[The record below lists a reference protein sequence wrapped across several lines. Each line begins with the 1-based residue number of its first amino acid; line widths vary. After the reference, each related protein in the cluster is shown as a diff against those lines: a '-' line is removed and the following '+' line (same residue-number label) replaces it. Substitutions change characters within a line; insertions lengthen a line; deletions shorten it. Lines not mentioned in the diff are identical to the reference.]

1 MNKDISPVVIITR
14 TRFVYNIH
22 VQLKNF
28 KIRPVNIEYE
38 QKGLHS
44 YQTIELTK
52 SNEDLFIQDGS
63 SIKSNLTLKANTAE
77 NYSYTLILV
86 R

>member
-1 MNKDISPVVIITR
+1 MSPVVITIR
-14 TRFVYNIH
+14 TRFVYNID

-28 KIRPVNIEYE
+28 KIHPINIEYE

-44 YQTIELTK
+44 YQKVELTK
-52 SNEDLFIQDGS
+52 STEYEFIQDGS
-63 SIKSNLTLKANTAE
+63 SIKTNLTLKANTTKSF
-77 NYSYTLILV
+77 SYTLILV